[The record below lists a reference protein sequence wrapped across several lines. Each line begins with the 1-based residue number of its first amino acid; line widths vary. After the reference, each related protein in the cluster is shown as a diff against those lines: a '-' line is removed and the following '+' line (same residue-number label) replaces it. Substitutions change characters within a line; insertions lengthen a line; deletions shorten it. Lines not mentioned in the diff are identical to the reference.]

1 MISWKKNLYIMF
13 IAQLFSAMAFAIMFP
28 FLPRYVNSLNSVW
41 GLNKTFLVGAVYS
54 AQAVTTT
61 LFSPLWGALAD
72 RFGKKLMVL
81 RSMFAAALVMILIAF
96 AGSAEVL
103 LLLRAIQGMVT
114 GVAAASNAFVASAVP
129 RERTGYAM
137 GVMSVAVL
145 LGVSVGPLLGGF
157 IADDYGYRAAFFFT
171 ATLLAFGGLLVLFG
185 VKAEE
190 REKTTERKKLRIL
203 KDWKNLFSARGVS
216 LLYSLRFM
224 SWLGRSAL
232 VPYLP
237 LFLATIVVNQKRLN
251 TATGLIIAVSAA
263 TATLTSIYFGRLGD
277 RIGHKKVLVFSSAMT
292 ALAFLPQ
299 FWLKSYLWLFVFQAL
314 AGVFLGGVL
323 PTISALL
330 NNLIK
335 QGEEGSAYGFDSSII
350 ALARAL
356 APMFGAV
363 IVIWG
368 GFRMIF
374 VFTAVLF
381 AISSILAFW
390 KLPDNQKL
398 VKSP

>member
-1 MISWKKNLYIMF
+1 MF

-28 FLPRYVNSLNSVW
+28 FLPRYVNLLNSVW

-145 LGVSVGPLLGGF
+145 LGVSVGPLLGGL
-157 IADDYGYRAAFFFT
+157 IADGYGYRAAFFFT
-171 ATLLAFGGLLVLFG
+171 AALLAFGGLLVLFG

-381 AISSILAFW
+381 AISSILALW

-398 VKSP
+398 VQSP